1 MKKYSYNRSK
11 VNKELEKT
19 VGEIKKFQWK
29 HHNLI
34 LLLISIVAA
43 YFILTFKPITSLIH
57 GLSYFG
63 YAASFVLGMLFTYAL
78 TAIPATA
85 ALYNLGENFNPFLI
99 AFIGAFGSV
108 ISDYLIF
115 RFVRDRLMTEI
126 KLLSREINNLTEP
139 LSNLVSTKRIR
150 VVIWKKISQSRIWK
164 TLVPVIAGFIIASPL
179 PDEIGVAIF
188 GAAKYEP
195 RRFLLISYILN
206 FIGILIVA
214 SIGNVLL

>member
-1 MKKYSYNRSK
+1 
-11 VNKELEKT
+11 
-19 VGEIKKFQWK
+19 
-29 HHNLI
+29 
-34 LLLISIVAA
+34 
-43 YFILTFKPITSLIH
+43 
-57 GLSYFG
+57 
-63 YAASFVLGMLFTYAL
+63 MLFTYAL
-78 TAIPATA
+78 TTIPATA

-126 KLLSREINNLTEP
+126 KLLSKEINNLTEP

-150 VVIWKKISQSRIWK
+150 VVIWKKISHSRIWSL
-164 TLVPVIAGFIIASPL
+164 LVPVIAGFIIASPL

-195 RRFLLISYILN
+195 KKFMIISYCLN
-206 FIGILIVA
+206 FVGIFAVTYLAKIF
-214 SIGNVLL
+214 